1 MCKGLCSL
9 MRSCVGLSFSIRPVQ
24 PVLVGKPS
32 GPGAPAVVVS
42 LPGHYTQQV
51 WLISVPNADREDT
64 LHMANTLICCLMLQ
78 MSAPQGSM
86 VMHMRPPTSGP
97 FPNPIQRPV
106 MQVNKTVIIRS
117 PPYHSP
123 GAICP
128 TAHPPPTPS
137 QLWRVLRMVWRWAT
151 HCEHR

>member
-9 MRSCVGLSFSIRPVQ
+9 MRSCVGLSFSIRPGSAS
-24 PVLVGKPS
+24 PSGKPS

-123 GAICP
+123 GRDLP
-128 TAHPPPTPS
+128 HSTPS
-137 QLWRVLRMVWRWAT
+137 SNPEPTVKGPEDGVKVSHPL
-151 HCEHR
+151 